1 MLSLDATVHLL
12 WLGTPILAGVSG
24 VTVLS
29 AVSGDSWL
37 ATREKVPNPAFRNG
51 SSKVEYISKWTTSGL
66 FSLCVTEGGQRDFR
80 CTKID
85 YFPSEEYNPDPNDS
99 TQAIPYTV
107 LRSVGFFLTAAILLS
122 AAELLCINGHFCR
135 RRRYFTFLAGIT
147 FVVAGLFMMLGIV
160 IYIATLKGEVA
171 EKLRPKSTFQ
181 EPLFVYAYGW
191 SFLLIIA
198 GFISTEVAGITAIFL
213 YIYWHKRDWSNKQK
227 LLYSPDCIPPLPPAC
242 LKHPRQ
248 RSYSLHAQMP
258 LLDGAHV
265 RRSRSQ
271 QFLECPDSCQNHVEP
286 PHAYRTPAA
295 PPPSAGNHLTP
306 NHISSA
312 SSATRARLPPP
323 LILPPAEYPSTPHRV
338 SYPSSPHP
346 QRYAPHAALVDVGG
360 FEGEGDGGFEWRERD
375 RDAELEREHRR
386 RMGRSLTDLP
396 QKGGCGGG
404 DLDRIPLARS
414 GTLPRSLARLSAAP
428 PMPTSSSPPPPS
440 STAAPNASTSSSSS
454 YGAARGALKDSGG
467 TLPRQ
472 RVKARE
478 AEEFLRAAE
487 YEGRERA
494 AAAFPRGLVH
504 RSRSGPIPLGP
515 LEGSS
520 CGVGAGCCGCCSCY
534 CCCCCWRE
542 GGASSTPPCTCAPPP
557 RPRLLSLAPTT
568 SWGPERWREDPHLLP
583 SRAAPCPAPC
593 TAPCPASCA
602 LAHLSASSPNLKY
615 YPPAAAA
622 PHQQQ
627 QRPPP
632 RHAQY
637 PAHYYKQL
645 PAHTSRPPSQYYP
658 QSYRH
663 EVTFAPQHHPAQEG
677 RGRRDDPRLNDPR
690 LNDPRHNDLR
700 HDPRHSDP
708 RHNDPRHS
716 DPRHSDPRNNDP
728 RSHNDPHR
736 HTTPV

>member
-1 MLSLDATVHLL
+1 
-12 WLGTPILAGVSG
+12 
-24 VTVLS
+24 
-29 AVSGDSWL
+29 
-37 ATREKVPNPAFRNG
+37 
-51 SSKVEYISKWTTSGL
+51 
-66 FSLCVTEGGQRDFR
+66 
-80 CTKID
+80 
-85 YFPSEEYNPDPNDS
+85 
-99 TQAIPYTV
+99 
-107 LRSVGFFLTAAILLS
+107 
-122 AAELLCINGHFCR
+122 
-135 RRRYFTFLAGIT
+135 
-147 FVVAGLFMMLGIV
+147 MMLGIV

-191 SFLLIIA
+191 SFLLIVA

-227 LLYSPDCIPPLPPAC
+227 LLYSPDCIPPPPPAC
-242 LKHPRQ
+242 FKHPRP

-286 PHAYRTPAA
+286 PLPYRTPAA
-295 PPPSAGNHLTP
+295 QPPSVGNHLTP

-312 SSATRARLPPP
+312 PRARLPPP
-323 LILPPAEYPSTPHRV
+323 IVLPPAEHPATPHRV
-338 SYPSSPHP
+338 NYPSSPHP

-360 FEGEGDGGFEWRERD
+360 FEGEGGFEWREREH
-375 RDAELEREHRR
+375 DAELEMEHRR

-396 QKGGCGGG
+396 QKEACGGG
-404 DLDRIPLARS
+404 DPDRIPLARS
-414 GTLPRSLARLSAAP
+414 GTLPRSFARLSAAP
-428 PMPTSSSPPPPS
+428 PIPTSSSPPPT
-440 STAAPNASTSSSSS
+440 STTNASTSSSSF
-454 YGAARGALKDSGG
+454 GAARGHSKDSGG
-467 TLPRQ
+467 SLPRQ
-472 RVKARE
+472 RKSRE

-487 YEGRERA
+487 SEGRER

-515 LEGSS
+515 LEGSG
-520 CGVGAGCCGCCSCY
+520 CGIGAGCCGCCSCY
-534 CCCCCWRE
+534 CCCCCWRD

-557 RPRLLSLAPTT
+557 RPRVLSLAPAT

-583 SRAAPCPAPC
+583 SRAAPCL
-593 TAPCPASCA
+593 APCPAPCPVSCA
-602 LAHLSASSPNLKY
+602 LAHLSASSPNLRY
-615 YPPAAAA
+615 YPPAAPAHH
-622 PHQQQ
+622 PQ
-627 QRPPP
+627 QRLPT

-645 PAHTSRPPSQYYP
+645 PAQASRPPPHYYL

-663 EVTFAPQHHPAQEG
+663 EAAAPAYAHPAQEG
-677 RGRRDDPRLNDPR
+677 RGRRDDSRLNDSR

-700 HDPRHSDP
+700 HDPRHNDLRHDP
-708 RHNDPRHS
+708 RHNDPRHG
-716 DPRHSDPRNNDP
+716 DLRHSDPRNGDH